1 LIRKTWSRLQQ
12 QPAVNDYGPFVDKS
26 HYVNRGVRV
35 FLRIFELEPEARS
48 VFVDFPPSQMIA
60 SPVFRS
66 HAKRFMTAVEMTV
79 RSLDALDV
87 IVAPT
92 LVRLGRRHVAFAG
105 FQPRY
110 MVVFERAMDDTWR
123 RELGRRRYSG
133 DTRRAWCK
141 LFRFLTTRVTEGY
154 NEALSDRTTAA
165 QSGNFDGKT
174 LPQSNGTDQVATVQ
188 KNN

>member
-1 LIRKTWSRLQQ
+1 
-12 QPAVNDYGPFVDKS
+12 
-26 HYVNRGVRV
+26 
-35 FLRIFELEPEARS
+35 
-48 VFVDFPPSQMIA
+48 
-60 SPVFRS
+60 
-66 HAKRFMTAVEMTV
+66 MTAVEMTV

-110 MVVFERAMDDTWR
+110 MAVFERAMDDTWR

-154 NEALSDRTTAA
+154 NDAVGDHSAATAESELDALLSVEIKSTAA
-165 QSGNFDGKT
+165 QFDANSH
-174 LPQSNGTDQVATVQ
+174 PSRSAICA
-188 KNN
+188 